1 MATILA
7 SMRKY
12 LVGGLLGLALCG
24 TGLAQDIRLTKI
36 YSKAIRPDCTRFVY
50 VFSAKNN
57 THHRLNLVGFAIL
70 LDAKMNAVD
79 QRYVSFETPAGQ
91 SSDCSIESNLPPVYC
106 EEMPG
111 KTSFFK
117 LKLEDNALRRPLEY
131 MGEIKGPITPKPAY

>member
-1 MATILA
+1 MK
-7 SMRKY
+7 KY
-12 LVGGLLGLALCG
+12 LVGCILGLALCA
-24 TGLAQDIRLTKI
+24 TGVAQDIRLSKI

-57 THHRLNLVGFAIL
+57 THHRLNLVGFAVL
-70 LDAKMNAVD
+70 LDAKMNALD

-91 SSDCSIESNLPPVYC
+91 ASDCSIESDLAPVYC

-111 KTSFFK
+111 KTCFFK

-131 MGEIKGPITPKPAY
+131 MGEIKGPITPKAAY